1 MFAEFVANDD
11 ELQISVLVVLR
22 ELALEDRKGLD
33 QSVQVLV
40 RTDLPRIENERV
52 FQLVP
57 LQNVFSLFG
66 GVREREPFVERIM
79 NNGYLRF
86 GQVVNVQKILL
97 RRSRHR
103 ENMPGGLHDFLRPQ
117 VTSVCLQFG
126 RVFLR
131 KQQVNAVV
139 NGYHKLR
146 RAEEWRFVVRDVD
159 EVDTLTAQG
168 KRDRHVIP
176 PDPGVFRLIEL
187 AEVCRQRSKFV
198 EIPV

>member
-1 MFAEFVANDD
+1 MLAELVADDD
-11 ELQISVLVVLR
+11 ELQISVLVVLHKF
-22 ELALEDRKGLD
+22 ALEDRKGLD

-40 RTDLPRIENERV
+40 GTDLSRIENERV
-52 FQLVP
+52 FQLVA

-66 GVREREPFVERIM
+66 GVRERKPFVERIV
-79 NNGYLRF
+79 NDGDLRF

-97 RRSRHR
+97 RRSRHC
-103 ENMPGGLHDFLRPQ
+103 ENMSSGLHDLLCPQ

-146 RAEEWRFVVRDVD
+146 RTEKWRFVVRDVH
-159 EVDTLTAQG
+159 EVDIQPAQG

-176 PDPGVFRLIEL
+176 PDPGLFRLI
-187 AEVCRQRSKFV
+187 
-198 EIPV
+198 